1 MRILIVSFSAR
12 QDGNC
17 DGISRMIQ
25 EHYDH
30 SCTVFRFSQQQI
42 HPCADAATSA
52 LERKRRAHISQIRNM
67 GCWTLS
73 VTTI

>member
-25 EHYDH
+25 EHYDR
-30 SCTVFRFSQQQI
+30 SPSSRFTRA
-42 HPCADAATSA
+42 ADAATSA

>member
-30 SCTVFRFSQQQI
+30 SCTVF
-42 HPCADAATSA
+42 PVLPAADSPVRRMPLRVLWKGNDVPIYRRSGIWAAGRY
-52 LERKRRAHISQIRNM
+52 L
-67 GCWTLS
+67 
-73 VTTI
+73 